1 MSDLEMKKFIAG
13 QLNDGVSLN
22 EIQKLIAEKF
32 NKKMTFLDLRI
43 LASELEGVEWKKQDP
58 EPVKVEEPAAEDKAA
73 KTGHAGKTVVEISKL
88 VRPGAVASGTVKFAS
103 GASAE
108 WLVDQMGRL
117 GLNNPQGEPTEA
129 DIKDF
134 QKELQKEISKG
145 R

>member
-1 MSDLEMKKFIAG
+1 MSELEMKKFIAG
-13 QLNDGVSLN
+13 QLNTGVSLN

-43 LASELEGVEWKKQDP
+43 LASELEGVEWQKQDP
-58 EPVKVEEPAAEDKAA
+58 EPVKTEEPAEGKAA
-73 KTGHAGKTVVEISKL
+73 QPDATGKTVVEVSKL
-88 VRPGAVASGTVKFAS
+88 MRPGAVAGGTVKFAS

-108 WLVDQMGRL
+108 WLIDQMGRL
-117 GLNNPQGEPTEA
+117 GLNNAHGEPTEA

-134 QKELQKEISKG
+134 QKELQKELSKG